1 MSFSADNPTHLQELK
16 DEITNDPLALGYA
29 AVLTE
34 TPLLLALLN
43 DKNPAYIVSKP
54 KISAAEVRAAVT
66 YDAYNNL
73 AIDEQEWLRW
83 ITGSN
88 GVNEESLVVTPDLR
102 LQLTSGSTFWAV
114 SNRTEMQ
121 AAMLAIIDVPGSRA
135 EVLWGFGSTISRA
148 AWFTARDLP

>member
-1 MSFSADNPTHLQELK
+1 MAFDASNPTHLQELK
-16 DEITNDPLALGYA
+16 AEVSLDPLALGYA
-29 AVLTE
+29 AVLADTAA
-34 TPLLLALLN
+34 LLALLN

-66 YDAYNNL
+66 YDAYNSL

-102 LQLTSGSTFWAV
+102 SQLTSSSTFWAA
-114 SNRTEMQ
+114 SSRTEMQ